1 MATQTSTFFF
11 FPIGFVRQI
20 VRKALIRLWRFARSV
35 TPRLNKFPRGATL
48 AGKTVVAKQ
57 ETLDWALL
65 SKLALNSDQVKK
77 MDLVIT
83 IAADLC
89 S

>member
-1 MATQTSTFFF
+1 MSLEILEVIKNICGNSNHHLLFF

-57 ETLDWALL
+57 ETLD
-65 SKLALNSDQVKK
+65 
-77 MDLVIT
+77 
-83 IAADLC
+83 
-89 S
+89 